1 MHPSFRNEPPSGAV
15 FVCRGLL
22 LPLYTMDNRYVI
34 GLGEILWDCFG
45 ENRRLGGAPA
55 NCAYHMA
62 QFGHRG
68 LVVSAVGRDAD
79 GDAIVE
85 ELEKKRLPHLLQRT
99 DFPTGTVDVDLTDA
113 NDPKYTIHTD
123 VAWSHIPFTEEL
135 KSIAAETK
143 AACFGSLAQWDA
155 ETRDTIQRF
164 LDATP
169 ADCLKVFDVD
179 LRQAY
184 YTREVL
190 DASFTRCTILK
201 INEAELQVIA
211 RLYDIDA
218 WDRQRTCRELMQ
230 RFSVPTLILTMG
242 TRGSEVYWDGG
253 RSFLET
259 PAVRVKS
266 AVGAGDAFT
275 GAFVGS
281 LLRGADIKEAHHL
294 AVSVAAYVCTREGAM
309 PRIPETVIG

>member
-1 MHPSFRNEPPSGAV
+1 
-15 FVCRGLL
+15 
-22 LPLYTMDNRYVI
+22 MDSRYVI

-45 ENRRLGGAPA
+45 AERRLGGAPA
-55 NCAYHMA
+55 NCAYHAA

-68 LVVSAVGRDAD
+68 IVVSAIGRDAD

-85 ELEKKRLPHLLQRT
+85 ELEKKRLPHLLERT
-99 DFPTGTVDVDLTDA
+99 DYPTGTVDVDLTDA
-113 NDPKYTIHTD
+113 NDPKYIIHTD
-123 VAWSHIPFTEEL
+123 VAWSHIPFTTEL
-135 KSIAAETK
+135 NAIAAETK
-143 AACFGSLAQWDA
+143 AVCYGTLAQWDA
-155 ETRDTIQRF
+155 ESRATIQSF

-169 ADCLKVFDVD
+169 ANCLKVFDVN
-179 LRQAY
+179 LRQSY
-184 YTREVL
+184 YSREVL
-190 DASFTRCTILK
+190 DESFSRCNILK
-201 INEAELQVIA
+201 INESELQVIA

-218 WDRQRTCRELMQ
+218 WDRQRACRELMQ
-230 RFSVPTLILTMG
+230 RFNAPTLILTMG

-259 PAVRVKS
+259 PTVRVKS

-275 GAFVGS
+275 GAFVGN

-309 PRIPETVIG
+309 PRIPDTLLD

>member
-1 MHPSFRNEPPSGAV
+1 
-15 FVCRGLL
+15 
-22 LPLYTMDNRYVI
+22 MDNRYVI

-45 ENRRLGGAPA
+45 AERRLGGAPA

-68 LVVSAVGRDAD
+68 MVVSAVGRDAD

-85 ELEKKRLPHLLQRT
+85 ELEKKRLPCLLQRT
-99 DFPTGTVDVDLTDA
+99 DYPTGTVDVDLSDA

-123 VAWSHIPFTEEL
+123 VAWSHIPFTTEL
-135 KSIAAETK
+135 NAIAAETK
-143 AACFGSLAQWDA
+143 AVCYGTLAQWDA
-155 ETRDTIQRF
+155 ESRATIQRF

-169 ADCLKVFDVD
+169 ADCLKVFDVN
-179 LRQAY
+179 LRQSY
-184 YTREVL
+184 YSREVL
-190 DASFTRCTILK
+190 DASFSRCNILK
-201 INEAELQVIA
+201 INEDELQVIA
-211 RLYDIDA
+211 RLYDIEA
-218 WDRQRTCRELMQ
+218 WDKQRTCRELMQ
-230 RFSVPTLILTMG
+230 RFNVPTLILTMG

-259 PAVRVKS
+259 PSVRIKS

-309 PRIPETVIG
+309 PRIPETVVG